1 MEEKREKEERDQ
13 QRRAKKLNKKNVLPP
28 PPPSESVDEQGAG
41 RLKAV
46 REEEEDELEAD
57 PEGVHG
63 EGMNEVN
70 AAVETKMNMAQRKQE
85 NGKPGKPMN
94 SAHN

>member
-1 MEEKREKEERDQ
+1 
-13 QRRAKKLNKKNVLPP
+13 
-28 PPPSESVDEQGAG
+28 
-41 RLKAV
+41 V

-85 NGKPGKPMN
+85 NGKPGNPMN